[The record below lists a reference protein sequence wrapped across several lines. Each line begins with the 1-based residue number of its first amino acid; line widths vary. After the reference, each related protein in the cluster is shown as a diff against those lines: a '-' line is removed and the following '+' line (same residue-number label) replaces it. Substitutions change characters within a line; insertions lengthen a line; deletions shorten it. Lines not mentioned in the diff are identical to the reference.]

1 MSDMDAVVDVSNVC
15 WATDID
21 PVAKS
26 PQLSRL
32 RRLTDAWRSLYGA
45 ETRMELVV
53 DRSLRY
59 KIPQGER
66 REFDRMCRMG
76 ELVEVPYA
84 DPVLLSMAGEKHLK
98 VISRD
103 KFIDLRRRYAWI
115 EGATERFYEWRAG
128 SGGMS
133 FVPSGIVPVS
143 GHVVSRAEEDKELVR
158 DGLKDRKD
166 VLAFAWK
173 CVSRCALSQLWP
185 DRILLWPVVDR
196 ATGAPVCPDRYC
208 RQPLVKAGERRP
220 SRQIVIERRDD
231 GAEIVRF
238 PLEAG
243 DCVEIGRGALSH
255 GINLD
260 GLGDQH
266 RHAVARV
273 SRHHL
278 LLELDDHLVLSARD
292 VGSSH
297 GTELHRWSVQALGE
311 PRRLAVGEEV
321 RLNAPDQLVL
331 ARAVVV
337 RMSGRRYSPDAVYPN
352 SGDGGGAST
361 AFADPKP

>member
-1 MSDMDAVVDVSNVC
+1 MSGMDAVVDVSNVC
-15 WATDID
+15 WANDIA
-21 PVAKS
+21 PGPKS
-26 PQLSRL
+26 PRLGRL
-32 RRLTDAWRSLYGA
+32 RILTDAWRGLYGA
-45 ETRMELVV
+45 QTRMELVV

-59 KIPQGER
+59 KIPPGER
-66 REFDRMCRMG
+66 HEFDRMCRTG

-84 DPVLLSMAGEKHLK
+84 DPVMLSMAGERDLK

-103 KFIDLRRRYAWI
+103 KFIDLRRRHAWI
-115 EGATERFYEWRAG
+115 EGAAERFYRWRVE
-128 SGGMS
+128 SGGLR

-143 GHVVSRAEEDKELVR
+143 GHVVSQAEEDKELTR

-166 VLAFAWK
+166 VLNFAWK

-196 ATGAPVCPDRYC
+196 ETGAPVCPDRNC
-208 RQPLVKAGERRP
+208 RRPLVKVGARK
-220 SRQIVIERRDD
+220 SARQIVVARRDD
-231 GAEIVRF
+231 GTEIVRF

-266 RHAVARV
+266 RQAVAAV

-278 LLELDDHLVLSARD
+278 LLELDDRLVLSARD

-297 GTELHRWSVQALGE
+297 GTEVQRWTGQALGD
-311 PRRLAVGEEV
+311 PRRLAAGEEV
-321 RLNAPDQLVL
+321 RLNSPDRLVL
-331 ARAVVV
+331 AGAVVV
-337 RMSGRRYSPDAVYPN
+337 RMSGRRHSPDVEYPE
-352 SGDGGGAST
+352 SGDAGGAST
-361 AFADPKP
+361 AFADPKQ